1 MKALGYGKY
10 AIASKYINYALLATV
25 GGSILGILIGE
36 KILPYIIITAYGIM
50 YHNMARYAIAS
61 KYINY
66 ALLATV
72 GGSILGILIGE
83 KILPYIIITAY
94 GIMYHNMASNLQIHY
109 EFQFAM
115 IASGAAIFCT
125 IGATLFSCYRALV
138 ETPASLM
145 RPPAPNSSLP

>member
-1 MKALGYGKY
+1 MHGQDGNAAVDEKLSGYYKVIIGYGK
-10 AIASKYINYALLATV
+10 
-25 GGSILGILIGE
+25 
-36 KILPYIIITAYGIM
+36 
-50 YHNMARYAIAS
+50 YAIAS

-145 RPPAPNSSLP
+145 RPPAPKEGKRVLA